1 MHGSALLASHR
12 VRALLTE
19 AQGLT
24 AGGEHPL
31 PWYPPVCVPLMDLPE
46 GSKNAYDHLKSVSY
60 AERSR
65 IPLKYNDPSMRQVG
79 ACLEGV
85 FFFFFFRCVV
95 RVLVTVIWNLMFD

>member
-1 MHGSALLASHR
+1 MGFKARGVCGELVPRVSNVGTAACFR

-46 GSKNAYDHLKSVSY
+46 GSENTYDHLKSVSY

-79 ACLEGV
+79 CFL
-85 FFFFFFRCVV
+85 
-95 RVLVTVIWNLMFD
+95 IWLFTAR